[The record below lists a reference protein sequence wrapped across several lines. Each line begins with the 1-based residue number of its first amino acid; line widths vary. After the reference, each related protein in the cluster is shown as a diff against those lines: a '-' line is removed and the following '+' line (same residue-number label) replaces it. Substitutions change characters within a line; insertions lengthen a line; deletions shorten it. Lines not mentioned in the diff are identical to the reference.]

1 MASKLCPAQVRSSA
15 KTLKYAP
22 AFGSEMPHSGALP
35 GPLKPVSLRKHH
47 RRRGVPCQTP
57 GKNALRTRRLDY
69 FMVIVTHS
77 GKFHADDAW
86 AAATLK
92 ILFPQAQVVRTRDP
106 AIVEAADFAVDVG
119 GIWDPATGRFD
130 HHQKG
135 FSGARSTGVPY
146 ASAGLVWKEYGARCV
161 SALAATHTGQRLSD
175 NKAVE
180 MAHSIDADVVQYLDL
195 SDVGAA
201 KNAPGGYG
209 LSAVVSGFNPN
220 WLDEQR
226 LGYGDAADAHRLSQ
240 FHRAMELLTDVMI
253 NAVKYRVGGLLSV
266 EQVRQ
271 GEVLEEG
278 RVLFLQNGAVPWT
291 QVVRTEMPK
300 VLFVISHNIAEQRHM
315 IHTVPVSSDSFKAR
329 ADLPQAWAGLR
340 DAELAQVTG
349 VPDAGFC
356 HNGRFIASAK
366 SYEGIRAMASLALK
380 ALEPQGQKSAP

>member
-1 MASKLCPAQVRSSA
+1 
-15 KTLKYAP
+15 
-22 AFGSEMPHSGALP
+22 
-35 GPLKPVSLRKHH
+35 
-47 RRRGVPCQTP
+47 
-57 GKNALRTRRLDY
+57 
-69 FMVIVTHS
+69 MVIVTHS

-106 AIVEAADFAVDVG
+106 ALVEAANFAVDVG

-135 FSGARSTGVPY
+135 FAGARPTGVPY

-161 SALAATHTGQRLSD
+161 SALAEAHTGHRLSD

-209 LSAVVSGFNPN
+209 LSAVISGFNPN

-240 FHRAMELLTDVMI
+240 FHRAMEVLTDVMI
-253 NAVKYRVGGLLSV
+253 NAVKYRVGGLLSL

-278 RVLFLQNGAVPWT
+278 RVLFLKNGAVPWT

-315 IHTVPVSSDSFKAR
+315 IHTVPVSTDSFKAR
-329 ADLPQAWAGLR
+329 ADLPLAWAGLR

-349 VPDAGFC
+349 VHDAGFC

-366 SYEGIRAMASLALK
+366 SYEGIRTMASLALK
-380 ALEPQGQKSAP
+380 ALEPAGQRVAS